1 MATLIIGSGGYSPA
15 VHPRESFSV
24 WVKREWGHAWIRVPY
39 LIPINFEEV
48 AFPNVGSARLRW
60 EYGTY
65 VNKWYHAGGT
75 LLPVFLENWIVQIR
89 VHSVYGSYIG
99 FIGVVIGETM
109 SEEGIDSA
117 NGLPTGFQELEC
129 ADISVLLKRR
139 RVLGTFVGNGSAW
152 AYLKRTRPFNRAL
165 SHYEGRVENRSE
177 TFNTDAGCYMFEHPG
192 VPWSNGHIAQYLLG
206 CFQPWYP
213 LGNTA
218 GGVVELAPLFY
229 LSGQVEALTTIFGE
243 YQFWGKD
250 IFSCLDQLIDRRR
263 GFGAHI
269 MTDGTGPIYINVYS
283 QSEYPISGLGGYIPA
298 NPRQGWVP
306 TGGDHH
312 IQATYQITEMRA
324 VDEIVVESD
333 EPIKVMATW
342 GFDDGSLEEGW
353 STEAEEAYAAATE
366 DARASDLYA
375 NVFSRFKVPDGFNL
389 DYWIPAVDDFGNV
402 LIEEAGTWWNH
413 DMGVERFLPLEE
425 SGATGEEAQY
435 LEPFAL
441 IAKADRERD
450 LATML
455 GEAGTYP
462 YNLAAAQAAT
472 YPPIT
477 EAEFSTLSSDETV
490 ITLSDINA
498 MIAATGFAWFHLD
511 RATQHG
517 FPSCSMTPGDRGM
530 SLYVKS
536 EHNNAFALN
545 RLRVASEWTSLWD
558 YKTLLATMFFRTDEV
573 LRVRLPVWNGSYT
586 DGFGRTVVET
596 NPQGRQ
602 IHIVA
607 PGEECWV
614 AAPNTVIAE
623 NEGVLE
629 LYNGGLGGIIRNDI
643 VRLWDLALK
652 SYVWYGTPRAT
663 VRLTIAN
670 HLRWFRPGD
679 LIKATLSGFWWE
691 RVGTCVT
698 SISHDCESRSQV
710 VMTAFGEMDP
720 EALIVPQEGN
730 RRG

>member
-1 MATLIIGSGGYSPA
+1 MATLIIGNGGYSPA

-24 WVKREWGHAWIRVPY
+24 WVKREWGHSWIRVPY
-39 LIPINFEEV
+39 LIPINFDET
-48 AFPNVGSARLRW
+48 AFPNVGTARLRW

-99 FIGVVIGETM
+99 YIGVVIGETM
-109 SEEGIDSA
+109 MEEGIDSA

-129 ADISVLLKRR
+129 ADLSVLLKRR
-139 RVLGTFVGNGSAW
+139 RVLGTFVGDGESW
-152 AYLKRTRPFNRAL
+152 VYLKRSRPFNRAL
-165 SHYEGRVENRSE
+165 SHYEGRVANRSE
-177 TFNTDAGCYMFEHPG
+177 NWNAAAGCYMFEHPG

-213 LGNTA
+213 TGNTA
-218 GGVVELAPLFY
+218 GGVVELEPLFY

-269 MTDGTGPIYINVYS
+269 MTDGIGPIYINVYS
-283 QSEYPISGLGGYIPA
+283 QSEYPISGLGGYVPA

-353 STEAEEAYAAATE
+353 SAEAEEDYATAT
-366 DARASDLYA
+366 DDQRASDLYA
-375 NVFSRFKVPDGFNL
+375 NVYSRFQVPREFNMN
-389 DYWIPAVDDFGNV
+389 YWIPAVDDFGNV
-402 LIEEAGTWWNH
+402 SVAEAGNWWAH
-413 DMGVERFLPLEE
+413 DMSVERYLPIEE
-425 SGATGEEAQY
+425 SGATGEEPQY
-435 LEPFAL
+435 IEPFAL
-441 IAKADRERD
+441 VAVPERYRD
-450 LATML
+450 LAVML
-455 GEAGTYP
+455 GEAGLYP
-462 YNLAAAQAAT
+462 YTSAAAKANTHPEITDLEFANLSTDDT
-472 YPPIT
+472 Y
-477 EAEFSTLSSDETV
+477 
-490 ITLSDINA
+490 ITLDDINA
-498 MIAATGFAWFHLD
+498 AVAAYPYWWFQLD
-511 RATQHG
+511 RATQLD
-517 FPSCSMTPGDRGM
+517 FPSCSVTPGDRGM

-536 EHNNAFALN
+536 EHNNAFAHN
-545 RLRVASEWTSLWD
+545 RFTGTSEWSTLWD
-558 YKTLLATMFFRTDEV
+558 YKTMLATMFFRTDEV

-586 DGFGRTVVET
+586 DGFGRTVAET

-602 IHIVA
+602 IHIVV

-614 AAPNTVIAE
+614 AAANTVVAVNDGE
-623 NEGVLE
+623 LT
-629 LYNGGLGGIIRNDI
+629 LYNGGEAGIIRNDI
-643 VRLWDLALK
+643 ARLWDVALK

-720 EALIVPQEGN
+720 EAFVASKPG
-730 RRG
+730 GM